1 MVNVKFLLVSNDA
14 KSILNFR
21 FDLLKEI
28 QCKGYEIHICAP
40 NILASKYYDFF
51 SNNNFIC
58 HDIYLDRT
66 SMSFFSE
73 LKTLVSLYKL
83 FIRIKPD
90 FVLGYTIKPAIY
102 SPLVGMICGIKNI
115 NMLISGLGYLFN
127 DYSKS
132 KTSVKSLLLL
142 KLYALAIRKSN
153 AVIFQ
158 NSDDIKLFREN
169 NLIGSLNN
177 IFLVNGSGVNL
188 NKFFKS
194 PLKLDSNKEISPSFL
209 MVARLLKDKGIYE
222 YIEAIRNIK
231 KKYPLAQFGLL
242 GSLDEN
248 PLSLTETELET
259 LISENI
265 LHYHGYTD
273 NVTEIIS
280 QYNVAVLPSYREGVP
295 RSLLEAMAMGRCV
308 ITTDAP
314 GCKET
319 VEDGITG
326 FKIKVGSVSELEKAF
341 EELIL
346 HPEQI
351 QFMGD
356 ASYELVKE
364 KFDVRLV
371 NRNMIEYMGLKN
383 QER

>member
-1 MVNVKFLLVSNDA
+1 MKFLLVSNDA

>member
-1 MVNVKFLLVSNDA
+1 MIFLIVSNDA
-14 KSILNFR
+14 KSIVNFR

-28 QCKGYEIHICAP
+28 QSKGYEIHICAP
-40 NILASKYYDFF
+40 DILISKYYDFF
-51 SNNNFIC
+51 IKNNFIC
-58 HDIYLDRT
+58 HDICLDRT

-73 LKTLVSLYKL
+73 LKTLFSLYKL

-102 SPLVGMICGIKNI
+102 SPLVGMMCGIKNI

-132 KTSVKSLLLL
+132 KTTMKSILLL
-142 KLYALAIRKSN
+142 KLYALAISRSKS
-153 AVIFQ
+153 VIFQ
-158 NSDDIKLFREN
+158 NSDDIQLFRDI
-169 NLIGSLNN
+169 NLIKNLNN

-188 NKFFKS
+188 NKFVKS
-194 PLKLDSNKEISPSFL
+194 PLRLASNKEISPSFL
-209 MVARLLKDKGIYE
+209 MIARLLKDKGIYE
-222 YIEAIRNIK
+222 YIEAVRNIK
-231 KKYPLAQFGLL
+231 KKYPSAQFGLL

-248 PLSLTETELET
+248 PLSLTEKELET
-259 LISENI
+259 VISENI
-265 LHYHGYTD
+265 LNYHGYTD

-326 FKIKVGSVSELEKAF
+326 FKIKVGSACELEKAF

-346 HPEQI
+346 HPEKI
-351 QFMGD
+351 QLMGD
-356 ASYELVKE
+356 ASYEFVKE

-371 NRNMIEYMGLKN
+371 NRHMIEYMGLEN